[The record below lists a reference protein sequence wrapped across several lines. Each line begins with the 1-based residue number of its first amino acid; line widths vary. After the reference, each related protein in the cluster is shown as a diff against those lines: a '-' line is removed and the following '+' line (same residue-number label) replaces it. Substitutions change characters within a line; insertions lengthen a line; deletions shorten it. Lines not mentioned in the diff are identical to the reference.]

1 MSSDPTQQAQN
12 AASAMKTIVDL
23 AADHPEFKQAGTNL
37 AKSAK
42 TITALVNN
50 CLLPI
55 AAVNYGFER
64 GRRYFQDRFP
74 AEFARKVESI
84 PPENL
89 QEPKASIASQI
100 LQGLTFAHDEVEL
113 KELYLNLLKQSMD
126 SRVSSQSHP
135 AYVEILRQ
143 ITSEE
148 ARLLNGILRSDGLL
162 PIVEVRRNV
171 GPTGGYQVLR
181 SNIMSSF
188 DTATKKPVIISDL
201 SAKVDNWCRLG
212 LITVSYERHLTDD
225 RLYAWVKEW
234 PEYLEL
240 VSPHPD
246 GEAYPKNGVLTVTS
260 FGKAFARAV
269 AD

>member
-1 MSSDPTQQAQN
+1 MEIAENTPELREAGRNIARAAQ
-12 AASAMKTIVDL
+12 TV
-23 AADHPEFKQAGTNL
+23 
-37 AKSAK
+37 
-42 TITALVNN
+42 TALVNN

-64 GRRYFQDRFP
+64 GRRYFQDRFH
-74 AEFARKVESI
+74 EDFARKVESI

-100 LQGLTFAHDEVEL
+100 LQGLTFAHEEVEL

-126 SRVSSQSHP
+126 SRVSNQAHP

-148 ARLLNGILRSDGLL
+148 ARLLNGILQSDGLL
-162 PIVEVRRNV
+162 PIVEIRRNV
-171 GPTGGYQVLR
+171 NPTGGYQVLK
-181 SNIMSSF
+181 SNIMSAF
-188 DTATKKPVIISDL
+188 DTTTKKPVVIADL

-212 LITVSYERHLTDD
+212 LITVSYERHLTDE
-225 RLYAWVKEW
+225 RLYDWVKGW
-234 PEYLEL
+234 PEYVEL

-246 GEAYPKNGVLTVTS
+246 GEAFPKNGVLTVTS